1 MAKNLQGHLML
12 MHGDMDDN
20 VHPANTIQLLDEL
33 EKANRTFDL
42 VWAPNRNHGLNE
54 PYFVRRRWDYFVQY
68 LMGVTP
74 PDNYLIVPPPDFR
87 PNAPGGPDPDDD
99 SDPDG
104 WPYWKPSR
112 VPQ

>member
-1 MAKNLQGHLML
+1 MAKSLQGHLML

-20 VHPANTIQLLDEL
+20 VHPANTIQLIDEL
-33 EKANRTFDL
+33 EKANRSFDL

-54 PYFVRRRWDYFVQY
+54 PYFIRRRWDYFVQY

-87 PNAPGGPDPDDD
+87 PGQPFNPDAADP
-99 SDPDG
+99 DPDG
-104 WPYWKPSR
+104 WPYWKPF
-112 VPQ
+112 VLPN

>member
-1 MAKNLQGHLML
+1 ML

-20 VHPANTIQLLDEL
+20 VHPANTIQLIDEL

-54 PYFVRRRWDYFVQY
+54 PYFIRRRWDYFVQY
-68 LMGVTP
+68 LMGVMP

-87 PNAPGGPDPDDD
+87 PNRRVGLTRTIRIRMGGRTGSLSILPN
-99 SDPDG
+99 
-104 WPYWKPSR
+104 
-112 VPQ
+112 